1 MPKALATLNAG
12 TQRTLTDAA
21 ATTALQDAQEEL
33 SDLLLEVL
41 PPDGSTM
48 GNQSAR
54 EALSVGRSA
63 ARLNAYLRALKQ

>member
-1 MPKALATLNAG
+1 MPKARATLNAG

-41 PPDGSTM
+41 PLDGSTM
-48 GNQSAR
+48 GNHGAR
-54 EALSVGRSA
+54 RG
-63 ARLNAYLRALKQ
+63 